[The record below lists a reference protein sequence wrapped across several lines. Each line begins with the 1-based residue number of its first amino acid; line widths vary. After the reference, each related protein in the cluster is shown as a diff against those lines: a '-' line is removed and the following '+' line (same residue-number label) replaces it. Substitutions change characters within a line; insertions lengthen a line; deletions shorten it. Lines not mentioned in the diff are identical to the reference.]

1 MKRSAELRGLSD
13 DHHRA
18 LVLAKRAKQVT
29 VQKDNNGVRD
39 LGAEIRREWDAG
51 LAHHFAVEEAHLLP
65 PVCAAGGYALASR
78 IERDHTV
85 IQHLVLEGPFDE
97 ARLREFAERLSDH
110 VRFEERELFPY
121 AEAKLE
127 QADLERIANAHRG

>member
-18 LVLAKRAKQVT
+18 LVLAKRAKQAT
-29 VQKDNNGVRD
+29 AQKDNNG
-39 LGAEIRREWDAG
+39 LKELWAEVRREWDAG
-51 LAHHFAVEEAHLLP
+51 LAQHFAIEEAHLLP
-65 PVCAAGGYALASR
+65 PVRAAGGDDLAAR
-78 IERDHTV
+78 IVRDHTA
-85 IQHLVLEGPFDE
+85 IQNYVLEGPFDE
-97 ARLREFAERLSDH
+97 ARLRQFAEVLSDH

-127 QADLERIANAHRG
+127 QADLERIAKAHRG